1 MPVSKKNQIVG
12 IDIGSHSIK
21 VAELEEGKHG
31 MALKNFGMIEIPS
44 EAIVEGSIKEMEIV
58 SSALK
63 NLLKNL
69 RIKNRNLATSI
80 SGYSVIVKK
89 ITIPQ
94 KGEADLEKSIQ
105 NEAEQYIPFDIKD
118 VNLDFQ
124 ILTSEIKEE
133 AEEEEKEDKE
143 DKEGLMDVLLVAA
156 KKDIVE
162 EYISLFHLSE
172 LNPIV
177 LDIDAFALQNA
188 FEISNVEQSG
198 CHALVHIGA
207 QQLTINVV
215 REGVSIFTRDS
226 SYGGAQITSEIQRKF
241 ETSYEEAEKI
251 KLGAT
256 PIELDRKPVLEDI
269 FSSTVTR
276 WAQEIKRAL
285 DFVSTTFVDIKVD
298 DILLSGGSSLI
309 PGFSKYLGMETG
321 LHVDTLNPF
330 ANLEVKEKLFDAAYL
345 NYCAPIAAISI
356 GLALRS
362 IGDR

>member
-1 MPVSKKNQIVG
+1 MPASKKNQLVG

-21 VAELEEGKHG
+21 IAEVEDSKRG
-31 MALKNFGMIEIPS
+31 MVLKNFGIIELPH
-44 EAIVEGSIKEMEIV
+44 EAIMDGSIKEMEVV
-58 SSALK
+58 SIALK

-69 RIKNRNLATSI
+69 RIKNKNSATSI

-89 ITIPQ
+89 ITIP
-94 KGEADLEKSIQ
+94 KKREEDLEKSIH
-105 NEAEQYIPFDIKD
+105 NEAEQYIPFDIND

-124 ILTSEIKEE
+124 ILQPEMKEQE
-133 AEEEEKEDKE
+133 EEEEEKKE
-143 DKEGLMDVLLVAA
+143 KEGFMDILLVAA
-156 KKDIVE
+156 KKDIVD
-162 EYISLFHLSE
+162 EYISLFQLSE

-188 FEISNVEQSG
+188 FEISNAEQSG

-215 REGVSIFTRDS
+215 REGVSVFTRDS
-226 SYGGAQITSEIQRKF
+226 SYGGAQITGEIQRKF
-241 ETSYEEAEKI
+241 EISYEEAEKM
-251 KLGAT
+251 KLGLT
-256 PIELDRKPVLEDI
+256 PINLDQKPILEDI
-269 FSSTVTR
+269 FSSTVSR

-285 DFVSTTFVDIKVD
+285 DFVATTFIGIKVD

-309 PGFSKYLGMETG
+309 PGLSKYLSMETD
-321 LHVDTLNPF
+321 LHVEKLNPF
-330 ANLEVKEKLFDAAYL
+330 ANLEIKEKLFDAAYL
-345 NYCAPIAAISI
+345 NYCAPLAVIAI

>member
-1 MPVSKKNQIVG
+1 MPISKKNQLIG

-21 VAELEEGKHG
+21 IAEIEDSKKG
-31 MALKNFGMIEIPS
+31 MILKNFGMIGLPR

-58 SSALK
+58 SAALK

-69 RIKNRNLATSI
+69 KIKNKNVATSI

-94 KGEADLEKSIQ
+94 KGEEDLEGSIQ
-105 NEAEQYIPFDIKD
+105 SEAEQYIPFDISD

-124 ILTSEIKEE
+124 ILGLEKEE
-133 AEEEEKEDKE
+133 TGEEKEEEEKEE
-143 DKEGLMDVLLVAA
+143 LMDVLLVAA

-162 EYISLFHLSE
+162 EYISLFHLTE

-188 FEISNVEQSG
+188 FEITGHEQAG

-207 QQLTINVV
+207 QQLTINVI
-215 REGVSIFTRDS
+215 RDGNSIFTRDS
-226 SYGGAQITSEIQRKF
+226 SYGGSQITSEIQNKLNI
-241 ETSYEEAEKI
+241 SYQEAESI
-251 KLGAT
+251 KLGAKA
-256 PIELDRKPVLEDI
+256 IETNQRPMFEEM
-269 FSSTVTR
+269 FSSTVTK

-285 DFVSTTFVDIKVD
+285 EFVATTFPDIKVEN
-298 DILLSGGSSLI
+298 ILVSGGSSLI
-309 PGFSKYLGMETG
+309 PGFIKYLGLETG
-321 LHVDTLNPF
+321 LQIEMLNPF
-330 ANLEVKEKLFDAAYL
+330 ASLEIKEKLFDTGYL
-345 NYCAPIAAISI
+345 NYTAPMAVISI

>member
-1 MPVSKKNQIVG
+1 MPVSKKNQLVG

-21 VAELEEGKHG
+21 VAEIEDSKHG
-31 MALKNFGMIEIPS
+31 MILKNFGMIELPP
-44 EAIVEGSIKEMEIV
+44 EAIMDGAIKEMEIV
-58 SSALK
+58 SAALQ

-69 RIKNRNLATSI
+69 RIRNNNSATSI

-94 KGEADLEKSIQ
+94 KAEEDLEKSIQ
-105 NEAEQYIPFDIKD
+105 NEAEQYIPFDIND

-124 ILTSEIKEE
+124 ILPSPIKE
-133 AEEEEKEDKE
+133 EEEEKAEKE
-143 DKEGLMDVLLVAA
+143 ELMDVLLVAA

-162 EYISLFHLSE
+162 EYTSLFHLSE
-172 LNPIV
+172 LNPVV

-188 FEISNVEQSG
+188 FEISNAEQSG

-215 REGVSIFTRDS
+215 REGNSVFTRDS
-226 SYGGAQITSEIQRKF
+226 SYGGAKITSEIQKQF

-251 KLGAT
+251 KLGAASIGADQKT
-256 PIELDRKPVLEDI
+256 VLEDI
-269 FSSTVTR
+269 FSSTVSR

-285 DFVSTTFVDIKVD
+285 DFVATTFVDIKVD
-298 DILLSGGSSLI
+298 DIFLSGGSSLI
-309 PGFSKYLGMETG
+309 PGFSKYLSMETD
-321 LHVDTLNPF
+321 LPVEKLNPF
-330 ANLEVKEKLFDAAYL
+330 ANLEIKEKLFDMAYL
-345 NYCAPIAAISI
+345 NYYAPIAAISI